1 MKIIKYSKK
10 GSNKYRVYLDDN
22 TSILLHEDVILK
34 NNLLIKKEINDIDE
48 LLKQNKKYE
57 ILDVSI
63 KYISLKTRC
72 INEMYDY
79 LKKKEYDEDDIER
92 TINYLI
98 DKNYLNDKIYSR
110 NYIMDRIN
118 LSNDGKN
125 KIIKFLESQNIGYD
139 DYSEYLDLLSKDVIY
154 SKINKYIDKMIK
166 TNKKSKFV
174 LKNKIMIN
182 LINLGYDREDINY
195 CLDNS
200 FNVDDNRN
208 KEIESQKLYNKLKRK
223 YSGEELDRKVR
234 EKLYQRGYFE

>member
-10 GSNKYRVYLDDN
+10 GSNKYRVYLEDK

-34 NNLLIKKEINDIDE
+34 NDLLIKKEINDIDE
-48 LLKQNKKYE
+48 LLKQNKRYE

-63 KYISLKTRC
+63 KYISLKTRS
-72 INEMYDY
+72 IKEVYDY
-79 LKKKEYDEDDIER
+79 LKKKEYDEVDIDR

-110 NYIMDRIN
+110 NYIMDRIK
-118 LSNDGKN
+118 LSNDGPL
-125 KIIKFLESQNIGYD
+125 KIINSLEKQNITSDIYT
-139 DYSEYLDLLSKDVIY
+139 EYLDLFSKELIY

-166 TNKKSKFV
+166 TNKKSKYV
-174 LKNKIMIN
+174 LKNKIMLN

-200 FNVDDNRN
+200 FDVDDSKN
-208 KEIESQKLYNKLKRK
+208 KEIEIKKLYNKLKRI

-234 EKLYQRGYFE
+234 EKLFQRGYFD